1 VGKYFLSLVVRKN
14 LVVHCVSSAHGAENI
29 GIWAAQITCCTCM
42 VPANFQ
48 HEMLRC
54 GRRSFFCPWLYGVV
68 VPILVGFV
76 GEGSGRKV
84 CEEAIGIV
92 GLFQDCTSLIETSER
107 CGKDNRM
114 LLALHLVGA
123 HY

>member
-1 VGKYFLSLVVRKN
+1 VGRYFLSLVVREN
-14 LVVHCVSSAHGAENI
+14 LVVRCVSSAHHGAENF
-29 GIWAAQITCCTCM
+29 GIWLAQITCCTCM
-42 VPANFQ
+42 VPANL

-54 GRRSFFCPWLYGVV
+54 GRRSFFCPWSYGVV
-68 VPILVGFV
+68 VPIVGFV

-92 GLFQDCTSLIETSER
+92 RLFQDCTSLIETSER
-107 CGKDNRM
+107 CGKGHRM

>member
-1 VGKYFLSLVVRKN
+1 MWEKKLFLSLV
-14 LVVHCVSSAHGAENI
+14 
-29 GIWAAQITCCTCM
+29 
-42 VPANFQ
+42 
-48 HEMLRC
+48 EMLIC

-68 VPILVGFV
+68 VPIVGFV

-92 GLFQDCTSLIETSER
+92 RLFQDCTSLIETSER
-107 CGKDNRM
+107 CGKGHRM